1 MKGGTGMK
9 NVKKATKKTESQ
21 SFVSNLASWTTV
33 LRNIH
38 YFFTQSQFVKH
49 IIQFIKEQIEC
60 KSAAMISNTQLKN

>member
-1 MKGGTGMK
+1 MSFPYEGRDRNEKCK
-9 NVKKATKKTESQ
+9 KKATKKTESQ

-49 IIQFIKEQIEC
+49 IIQFIKEQIG
-60 KSAAMISNTQLKN
+60 M

>member
-1 MKGGTGMK
+1 MKK
-9 NVKKATKKTESQ
+9 RKKGDQKTEPQ

-49 IIQFIKEQIEC
+49 IIQFIKEQIG
-60 KSAAMISNTQLKN
+60 M

>member
-1 MKGGTGMK
+1 MKK
-9 NVKKATKKTESQ
+9 RKKKATKKTESQ

-49 IIQFIKEQIEC
+49 IIQLIKEQIG
-60 KSAAMISNTQLKN
+60 M

>member
-1 MKGGTGMK
+1 MCHLCPSLMKGGTGMK
-9 NVKKATKKTESQ
+9 KRKKKATKKTEPQ

-49 IIQFIKEQIEC
+49 IIQFIKEQIG
-60 KSAAMISNTQLKN
+60 M